1 MKDEKGG
8 LTAQEGVSTLN
19 NVMWFIIREIPDTR
33 IFRIEVGT
41 KEVWIDLHPL
51 DHDAL
56 WDADNEYVHE
66 WEEHMEYEG
75 KPYQLRVKITKPE
88 WPPRGEQA
96 LYPDALPIKIRSTH
110 REYLQQFEPE
120 PDADSIMGLM
130 GSIKRLSDEIKG
142 GSS

>member
-1 MKDEKGG
+1 M
-8 LTAQEGVSTLN
+8 
-19 NVMWFIIREIPDTR
+19 
-33 IFRIEVGT
+33 
-41 KEVWIDLHPL
+41 